1 MQCHLESWWSCN
13 PHYREG
19 IVRDVKIK
27 NKSPVSWSCFP
38 SGTWRLLSACS
49 LTQIEETANDG
60 DKCGWMFCH
69 FLWCVVNKCNTR
81 LKHYLF
87 SWTPSRKSVKF
98 DRRLKYLAVPEPE
111 QEATRSHVIS
121 ARLSE
126 NSTSHVTHGKGFIRR
141 GGCIVAQLQRY
152 EKILG

>member
-1 MQCHLESWWSCN
+1 MTLAH
-13 PHYREG
+13 
-19 IVRDVKIK
+19 
-27 NKSPVSWSCFP
+27 
-38 SGTWRLLSACS
+38 
-49 LTQIEETANDG
+49 
-60 DKCGWMFCH
+60 
-69 FLWCVVNKCNTR
+69 KCNTR

-87 SWTPSRKSVKF
+87 SWTLSRKSVKF

-126 NSTSHVTHGKGFIRR
+126 NSTSLVTHGKGFMRR